1 MKKMKYYSSFI
12 LLLLCLTVGIPKG
25 SSQETSVAPEKF
37 PVYETFKTYYLVNG
51 HSAEMLAARD
61 LFMNISHRFGGY
73 TSDGIEE
80 LFGLD
85 ASANIRLEFMYG
97 LTDKLDIGFG
107 RSSFFKIYDGTVKFR
122 AIQQYENGFPFT
134 VTLLGNAAVRTNK
147 WDELEKESLENN
159 HRMSYMA
166 QALISSK
173 ITPFLSLQL
182 APTFVHR
189 NLVED
194 IDEDNQLFSLGVGGV
209 VKFNHAL
216 GLKAEYYHRFSEGEL
231 STKALYHAFGISF
244 DIANERHSYQIQFTN
259 NTGLIGQ
266 EYITNTR
273 DNFWD
278 NQVHVGFRII
288 RKFAL

>member
-1 MKKMKYYSSFI
+1 MKYYHRLT
-12 LLLLCLTVGIPKG
+12 LLLLCMAVFIPKG
-25 SSQETSVAPEKF
+25 NSQETSFAPEKF

-51 HSAEMLAARD
+51 HSTEMLAAKD

-73 TSDGIEE
+73 TSDGVQE

-85 ASANIRLEFMYG
+85 RSANIRLEFMYG
-97 LTDKLDIGFG
+97 LTNNLDIGFG
-107 RSSFFKIYDGTVKFR
+107 RSSFLKIYDGTVKFR
-122 AIQQYENGFPFT
+122 LIQQYEKGFPFT
-134 VTLLGNAAVRTNK
+134 ITLLGNAAIRTNK
-147 WDELEKESLENN
+147 WDELEEASLKDS
-159 HRMSYMA
+159 HRMSYLT

-173 ITPFLSLQL
+173 LTPFLSLQL

-194 IDEDNQLFSLGVGGV
+194 VNEENQLFSLGVGGV
-209 VKFNHAL
+209 VKFNHSL
-216 GLKAEYYHRFSEGEL
+216 GLKAEYYHRFSEGDL
-231 STKALYHAFGISF
+231 DTKALFHTFGLSF
-244 DIANERHSYQIQFTN
+244 DIANERHSYQIQVTN

-273 DNFWD
+273 DDFWD
-278 NQVHVGFRII
+278 NQLHIGFRIV